1 MTRLRALSLRLAH
14 HRPRKVIWR
23 MLRRAVGGC
32 YNHQHDHSRQERLKW
47 STKSY
52 HTSSC
57 PGKGPNQEP
66 TQQDLFQD
74 CCSTFPSQARPPFY
88 RGPCLGLGLTIP
100 APSSCLCENGEIVSE
115 KENGFRRVS
124 ARRLRRPGSRVG
136 CATRLRLY
144 SSTTTETFPLY
155 MFHASCGR
163 AAFGFGFQRD
173 WNGIWDW
180 IWSFCG

>member
-1 MTRLRALSLRLAH
+1 MVDQKLSH
-14 HRPRKVIWR
+14 FI
-23 MLRRAVGGC
+23 M
-32 YNHQHDHSRQERLKW
+32 
-47 STKSY
+47 
-52 HTSSC
+52 
-57 PGKGPNQEP
+57 PGKGAQPGADATRP
-66 TQQDLFQD
+66 ISGLLFHF
-74 CCSTFPSQARPPFY
+74 SRGRIPGTAPFLP
-88 RGPCLGLGLTIP
+88 GPCLGLGLTIP

-136 CATRLRLY
+136 GATRLRLY

-155 MFHASCGR
+155 MFYASCGW

-173 WNGIWDW
+173 RNGIWDW